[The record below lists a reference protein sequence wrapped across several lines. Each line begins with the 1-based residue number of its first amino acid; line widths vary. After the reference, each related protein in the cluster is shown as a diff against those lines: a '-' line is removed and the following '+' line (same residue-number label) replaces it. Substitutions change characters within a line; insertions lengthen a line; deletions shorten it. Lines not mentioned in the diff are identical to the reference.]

1 MKVFRFE
8 FSPNAERAFAHF
20 DKGFQKRVL
29 DKLEFFEK
37 SKDPLSFAK
46 KLKGLDNIYRFRVGD
61 YRVFVQPKEG
71 GSWIVLVI
79 LKIGHRRDVY
89 E

>member
-1 MKVFRFE
+1 MKDFRFE

-20 DKGFQKRVL
+20 DKGFQNRVL

-37 SKDPLSFAK
+37 SGDPLRLAK
-46 KLKGLDNIYRFRVGD
+46 KLKGLDNIYRFRMGD
-61 YRVFVQPKEG
+61 YRILVQPKENG
-71 GSWIVLVI
+71 NWVVLVI
-79 LKIGHRRDVY
+79 LKIGHRRAVY